1 VAADDGVHLLEFA
14 ERRGLPRE
22 LERLRARRGVV
33 CVGDHPLLDL
43 LGVELQRYF
52 AGAVGD
58 VDVLLAPQGT
68 PFERA
73 VWRELRAI
81 PCGVT
86 RSYAAVAA
94 AVGRPTAVR
103 AVARER
109 CEHRRDR
116 GAVPS
121 RDRRRRRA
129 DRIRRQTVAKAVA
142 ARARATVRD
151 EPALKPARG
160 GGADDRNPRPE
171 PRAMLAA

>member
-81 PCGVT
+81 PCGAT

-103 AVARER
+103 AVARAN
-109 CEHRRDR
+109 
-116 GAVPS
+116 GANTVAIAVPCH
-121 RDRRRRRA
+121 RV
-129 DRIRRQTVAKAVA
+129 I
-142 ARARATVRD
+142 
-151 EPALKPARG
+151 
-160 GGADDRNPRPE
+160 GADGALTGYGGKLWRKQWLLEHER
-171 PRAMLAA
+171 RYATSRR